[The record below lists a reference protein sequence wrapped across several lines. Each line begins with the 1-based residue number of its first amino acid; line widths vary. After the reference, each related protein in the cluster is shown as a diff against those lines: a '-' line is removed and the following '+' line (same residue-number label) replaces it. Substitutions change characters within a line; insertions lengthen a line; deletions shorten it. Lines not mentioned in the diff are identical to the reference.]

1 MVFPS
6 NYDLISND
14 EAAIFNRNIRKKK
27 IKHSYV
33 FPKSGHFNEISKS
46 LKNILKKKQIK
57 IKLNKPIKF
66 TKIRN
71 KIIFNG
77 YKDIDNLNYKKII
90 CIPVKP
96 LSDSINKDN
105 NNVKLVPIKYYT
117 GLIEINNSIK
127 SELDKF
133 CETIVSS
140 EFAYGLIRVSQYSEI
155 FSIQNR
161 KIYQIEFIE
170 HSNENNVEIQI
181 EKIMKLISNF
191 VSFKKVNTKN
201 NIKLIGY
208 TFVRYIFRPKSNHV
222 KKLVSKTLFSDHEN
236 VIFPRQITWPINS
249 NKHLLY
255 AENDYKKKI
264 IKFLND

>member
-1 MVFPS
+1 M
-6 NYDLISND
+6 
-14 EAAIFNRNIRKKK
+14 
-27 IKHSYV
+27 
-33 FPKSGHFNEISKS
+33 
-46 LKNILKKKQIK
+46 
-57 IKLNKPIKF
+57 
-66 TKIRN
+66 
-71 KIIFNG
+71 
-77 YKDIDNLNYKKII
+77 
-90 CIPVKP
+90 
-96 LSDSINKDN
+96 SDSINKDN

-191 VSFKKVNTKN
+191 VSFKKVNNKN

-222 KKLVSKTLFSDHEN
+222 KKLVSKTIKFFQNHEN
-236 VIFPRQITWPINS
+236 VIFLD
-249 NKHLLY
+249 K
-255 AENDYKKKI
+255 
-264 IKFLND
+264 